1 MGWFDDLMARLRAG
15 VEMVD
20 ACDAL
25 PGRPTAIMIPKKHF
39 VNGNPTRR

>member
-25 PGRPTAIMIPKKHF
+25 PGRPTAIMIPKMHF